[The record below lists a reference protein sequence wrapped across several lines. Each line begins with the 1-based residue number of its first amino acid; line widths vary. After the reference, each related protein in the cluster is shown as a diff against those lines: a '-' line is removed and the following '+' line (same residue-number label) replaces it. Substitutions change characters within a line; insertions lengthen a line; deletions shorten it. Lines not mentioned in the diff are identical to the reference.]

1 MEHRVSVEISDG
13 IADVRL
19 DRPEKLNALDT
30 AMFEALAR
38 TGQELAEDRSLRAV
52 VLSGNG
58 RSFCAGLDFSG
69 FAAMAERRSST
80 EGDGVGSIAKVPEG
94 RITHLGQQAVWT
106 WQELPVPVLV
116 AVTGHALGGGC
127 QLALGGDIRFVHPE
141 ARMSILEIR
150 WGIVP
155 DMCASVLL
163 PRLVGNDV
171 AKELYFTGR
180 MVAGEEAAQLGLA
193 THVSDD
199 PHGDAMAMAREIA
212 AKSPDAIRRDK
223 LLLNRWDIDDVAAAF
238 AAERAHVG
246 ALAGSPNQVEAATA
260 FLEKR
265 DPVFEFGS

>member
-1 MEHRVSVEISDG
+1 MEHRVKVEISGG

-19 DRPEKLNALDT
+19 DRPDKLNALDT
-30 AMFEALAR
+30 AMFEALVR
-38 TGQELAEDRSLRAV
+38 TGEELAGERSLRAV

-69 FAAMAERRSST
+69 FAAMAERKP
-80 EGDGVGSIAKVPEG
+80 GPDGVSAIASVPEG

-127 QLALGGDIRFVHPE
+127 QLALGGDIRFVHPH

-180 MVAGEEAAQLGLA
+180 MVEGDEAVRLGLA
-193 THVSDD
+193 THLSEQ
-199 PHGDAMAMAREIA
+199 PHDDAMAMAEEIA

-223 LLLNRWDIDDVAAAF
+223 ELLNRWDLDDVAAAF

-246 ALAGSPNQVEAATA
+246 ALAGSPNQIEAATA

-265 DPVFEFGS
+265 DPVFRTDS

>member
-1 MEHRVSVEISDG
+1 MEQRVTVEISEG

-19 DRPEKLNALDT
+19 DRPDKLNALDT

-38 TGQELAEDRSLRAV
+38 TGRELGEDTSVRAV

-58 RSFCAGLDFSG
+58 RSFCAGLDFAG
-69 FAAMAERRSST
+69 FAAMAERRSSDP
-80 EGDGVGSIAKVPEG
+80 DGLNPIVEVPEG
-94 RITHLGQQAVWT
+94 ALTHLGQQAVWT
-106 WQELPVPVLV
+106 WQELPVPVIV
-116 AVTGHALGGGC
+116 AVRGHALGGGC

-141 ARMSILEIR
+141 AQMSILEIR

-180 MVAGEEAAQLGLA
+180 MVSGQEAVRLGLA
-193 THVSDD
+193 THVTDD
-199 PHGDAMAMAREIA
+199 PLGDALALAREIA
-212 AKSPDAIRRDK
+212 AKSPEAIRRDK
-223 LLLNRWDIDDVAAAF
+223 LLLNRWDMDDVAEAF

-246 ALAGSPNQVEAATA
+246 ALAGSPDQIEAATA
-260 FLEKR
+260 FLENRPAVFGR
-265 DPVFEFGS
+265 DR

>member
-1 MEHRVSVEISDG
+1 MEHRISVDISDG
-13 IADVRL
+13 VADVRL
-19 DRPEKLNALDT
+19 DRPDKLNALDT
-30 AMFEALAR
+30 AMFEALVS
-38 TGQELAEDRSLRAV
+38 TGRELADETSVRAV

-58 RSFCAGLDFSG
+58 RSFCAGLDFAG
-69 FAAMAERRSST
+69 FAAMAERRPTSD
-80 EGDGVGSIAKVPEG
+80 DGVLNPIVAVPEG
-94 RITHLGQQAVWT
+94 RLTHLGQQAVWT
-106 WQELPVPVLV
+106 WQELPVPVIV

-127 QLALGGDIRFVHPE
+127 QLALGGDIRFVHRE

-180 MVAGEEAAQLGLA
+180 MVDGEEAARLGLA

-199 PHGDAMAMAREIA
+199 PLADAMAMAREIA
-212 AKSPDAIRRDK
+212 TKSPDAIRRDK
-223 LLLNRWDIDDVAAAF
+223 LLLNRWDMDDVAAAF

-246 ALAGSPNQVEAATA
+246 ALAGSPNQIEAATA

-265 DPVFEFGS
+265 PPVFESGT